1 MWKSKRNVRIK
12 YTPLP
17 ASSSSTPSES
27 TDRIDDLVTYQSLT
41 SSKISKIEGVD
52 TASGNGRGEWDWRG
66 KGLLKIASSHWEVL
80 GWGEEEGTGNK
91 WIVTCFAK
99 TLFTPAGVDLYSR
112 DTAGLQAGTVAAI
125 KKGLSEVEDEGIRK
139 MAGDLFEVTID
150 DARGVE

>member
-1 MWKSKRNVRIK
+1 
-12 YTPLP
+12 
-17 ASSSSTPSES
+17 
-27 TDRIDDLVTYQSLT
+27 
-41 SSKISKIEGVD
+41 
-52 TASGNGRGEWDWRG
+52 
-66 KGLLKIASSHWEVL
+66 LLKIASSHWEVL